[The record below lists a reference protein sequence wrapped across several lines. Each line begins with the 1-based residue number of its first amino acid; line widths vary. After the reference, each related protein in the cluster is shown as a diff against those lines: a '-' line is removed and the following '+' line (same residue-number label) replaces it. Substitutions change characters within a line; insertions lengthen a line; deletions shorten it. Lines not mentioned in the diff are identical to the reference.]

1 MAKVDGNDLTL
12 GLRGKFG
19 DQFVFRKSGKMTVA
33 TKRSAPTGAPTEKQV
48 LQRERFR
55 MATLY
60 ARRCM
65 LHPELKAD
73 YEAISSAA
81 NMGAFAAAVRDYL
94 KPIAISEIALNGYNG
109 EADWPIGIVVNDVLK
124 VKTLK
129 VTITDVSGS
138 ILESGEAT
146 RSGSSS
152 GHTYV
157 TTVPI
162 PDVSGVTIRV
172 EAKDRPGNS
181 TSSEVTL

>member
-33 TKRSAPTGAPTEKQV
+33 TKRSAPTGAPTEKQ
-48 LQRERFR
+48 LRQRERFR
-55 MATLY
+55 RATLY
-60 ARRCM
+60 AKQSM
-65 LHPELKAD
+65 LNPELKAD
-73 YEAISSAA
+73 YQAISSAA
-81 NMGAFAAAVRDYL
+81 NMGAFAAAVHDYL
-94 KPIAISEIALNGYNG
+94 KPIAISDIVLNGYNG
-109 EADWPIGIVVNDVLK
+109 QADWPIGIVVNDVLK